1 MSPRHQI
8 RSTPSSS
15 IAASTASRAGR
26 LPWMSEMTAMR
37 MGNGGNV
44 SMVDRG
50 RTRLPVALV
59 AAVGAAEGA
68 VLLLRPRGGVIDP
81 APVRAG
87 SYFSG
92 QELARARA
100 FRGPQLALAAGQA
113 AVELGALVML
123 VRRPP
128 RWLRGPF
135 RRPRWAGAAA
145 GASLSVA
152 LTAAPLPLAAI
163 ARRRSIDAG
172 LTTQSWGGWAGDL
185 AKSAAIGA
193 LFAGAG
199 AALLLALMRRFPR
212 GWWLP
217 GSAAAVGVGAAF
229 LYAGPVLL
237 DPLFNRFTPLPPGRT
252 RTDVLELARKAGV
265 KVGQVYAVDASR
277 RTTAANAYVTG

>member
-37 MGNGGNV
+37 MENGGNV
-44 SMVDRG
+44 WVVDRG

-59 AAVGAAEGA
+59 AVAAVAEGA

-81 APVRAG
+81 APVRAR

-92 QELARARA
+92 PELARARA
-100 FRGPQLALAAGQA
+100 FRRPQL
-113 AVELGALVML
+113 
-123 VRRPP
+123 
-128 RWLRGPF
+128 
-135 RRPRWAGAAA
+135 AGAAA
-145 GASLSVA
+145 GAGLSVA

-163 ARRRSIDAG
+163 ARQRSIDAG
-172 LTTQSWGGWAGDL
+172 LTTQSWRGWAGDL
-185 AKSAAIGA
+185 AKSAAVGT

-199 AALLLALMRRFPR
+199 AALLLALMRRLPR

-217 GSAAAVGVGAAF
+217 GSVAAVGVSAAF
-229 LYAGPVLL
+229 L
-237 DPLFNRFTPLPPGRT
+237 
-252 RTDVLELARKAGV
+252 
-265 KVGQVYAVDASR
+265 
-277 RTTAANAYVTG
+277 